1 MIAIPQ
7 GILLPDST
15 VNSLWFTILATVVA
29 FNTIIYVG
37 LTLSKFIPWPK
48 QIHPSKVRAVHD
60 AIFNPARNSKA
71 KKPAPLRKVLE
82 STNPYDAMRDE
93 LTKREIPQGFAVFGG
108 LMIIIN
114 AVEIFVLDPA
124 APVQHLSELITGIA
138 FLVVA
143 QIFGRRPFRAS
154 TLTWS
159 WMVGSL
165 ILLTVL
171 LIGVAIDGDVTTVAL
186 TMIFLTAFGSISL
199 RWPPVL
205 ITTIV
210 TIAGVAVVMFW
221 VDSALAVRIV
231 FLSMVAGASGML
243 LQSIRVSSLH
253 RLSDEKEL
261 YSSMATTDPLTGLL
275 TRAGLLTL
283 LPGAAANASRS
294 GQHICIILIDI
305 DDLSGQ
311 NAKYGFAY
319 GDAILSVVA
328 DGLRDTVREGD
339 LVSRWSGDEFLVA
352 GPGSLPDAQSIQMRL
367 ENYVRGS
374 GVSLGKAPVGIK
386 VWCVS
391 GDPNTT
397 TFEGLVASAIP
408 PSASA

>member
-1 MIAIPQ
+1 MIVIPQ
-7 GILLPDST
+7 GLLLPNST
-15 VNSLWFTILATVVA
+15 VNTLWFTILATVVA

-37 LTLSKFIPWPK
+37 LTVSKFIPWPR

-60 AIFNPARNSKA
+60 AIFNPARGSKS
-71 KKPAPLRKVLE
+71 KKPATLREVLE
-82 STNPYDAMRDE
+82 SSDPYESMRDE
-93 LTKREIPQGFAVFGG
+93 LTKREVPQAFAVFGG
-108 LMIIIN
+108 LMVIIN
-114 AVEIFVLDPA
+114 TIEIFFLDPT
-124 APVQHLSELITGIA
+124 APVQHLSEFVVGIA

-159 WMVGSL
+159 WMVGA
-165 ILLTVL
+165 LLLLAAL

-186 TMIFLTAFGSISL
+186 AMIFLTAFGSIAL

-210 TIAGVAVVMFW
+210 TISGVAVVMFW

-231 FLSMVAGASGML
+231 FLSMVAGATGML
-243 LQSIRVSSLH
+243 LQSIRVSSLR

-261 YSSMATTDPLTGLL
+261 YRSMATTDPLTGLL

-294 GQHICIILIDI
+294 GQSICIILVDI

-311 NAKYGFAY
+311 NANYGFAY
-319 GDAILSVVA
+319 GDALLREVA
-328 DGLRDTVREGD
+328 QGIRDTVREGD
-339 LVSRWSGDEFLVA
+339 LVSRWSGDDFLVA
-352 GPGSLPDAQSIQMRL
+352 GPGTQPDAASIRARL
-367 ENYVRGS
+367 ERHVRES
-374 GVSLGKAPVGIK
+374 GVSLGKSPVEVH

-391 GDPNTT
+391 GDPKTT
-397 TFEGLVASAIP
+397 TFEALMAQAAP
-408 PSASA
+408 RD